1 MSEVP
6 LYGQSS
12 EVGEGEGGGGRE
24 ALSHLARVGN
34 LRPIPYRDTMF
45 VRERASES
53 AREREKE
60 RAREIE
66 RARKRAMEI

>member
-12 EVGEGEGGGGRE
+12 EVGEGGGGRE

-45 VRERASES
+45 V
-53 AREREKE
+53 
-60 RAREIE
+60 
-66 RARKRAMEI
+66 